1 MSEYHVGVSGWSYDS
16 WRGDFYPDRLPRR
29 AELAYLA
36 ERVTS
41 IEVNA
46 TFYSLRSRSWFR
58 DLLTQTSERV
68 TLPVKGSRYITHMK
82 RLSGVDAALA
92 NFFASGPMEL
102 GDRLGPILWQ
112 LPETLRFDAHRV
124 GAFLD
129 RLPRSTLEAAH
140 LARGHDERVEDP
152 LTSVTQDRGLVHVLE
167 PRHRSFASDEALS
180 LLSEHGV
187 GLVRADSGGRW
198 PELEADTSEVRY
210 ARLHGHTRLYASGYS
225 SGSLDTWA
233 ARCRA
238 WKGTGRQVFVHFD
251 NDAEG
256 RAPHDAL
263 ALLERLDPGRAV
275 HADG

>member
-1 MSEYHVGVSGWSYDS
+1 MSGYHVGVSGWSYDS

-58 DLLTQTSERV
+58 DLLTQTDGRV
-68 TLPVKGSRYITHMK
+68 VLPLKGSRYITHMK
-82 RLSGVDAALA
+82 RLRDVDGALA

-112 LPETLRFDAHRV
+112 LPETHALDAHRL
-124 GAFLD
+124 GAFLE
-129 RLPRSTLEAAH
+129 RLPRSTAEAAR
-140 LARGHDERVEDP
+140 LARGHDERVDDP
-152 LTSVTQDRGLVHVLE
+152 LTSVTVDRALVHVLE
-167 PRHRSFASDEALS
+167 PRHRSFGSDEALA
-180 LLSEHGV
+180 LLRTHGV

-198 PELEADTSEVRY
+198 PELDEDTSDVRY

-225 SGSLDTWA
+225 ARSLDSWA

-238 WKGTGRQVFVHFD
+238 WHGAGREVFVHFD

-256 RAPHDAL
+256 RAPHDAV

-275 HADG
+275 RPDG